1 VLLSDICRASKANGE
16 PCKAPATG
24 QHGYCWAHAP
34 ENAEQRRR
42 IASRGGRAKV
52 NKEVRALKMEVSEII
67 QRIDSGDLDR
77 NNAAVM
83 LQGYRV
89 LKDLV
94 ELDRRIHETEE
105 VAREVEELREA
116 LESRKGAREWGYGSS

>member
-1 VLLSDICRASKANGE
+1 VLLEGRCRTSKANGE

-42 IASRGGRAKV
+42 IASRGGRAKA
-52 NKEVRALKMEVSEII
+52 NKEVRALKMEVSDII
-67 QRIDSGDLDR
+67 QRIDAGDLDR

-105 VAREVEELREA
+105 IAREVEEIREA
-116 LESRKGAREWGYGSS
+116 LEQGKGDRQWGA